1 MVVSWLPLKP
11 GAPPLKSLSFT
22 PAWERNH
29 CGISRPE
36 VELSEPKV
44 KRRPLRTSSSF
55 CWLIGLMPL
64 RALAMKM
71 LWKFTSMS
79 RWAITRAPGFCRRA
93 CTPVRPPNHTR
104 SRLPVRKALTAA
116 A

>member
-1 MVVSWLPLKP
+1 MVASWLPLKP
-11 GAPPLKSLSFT
+11 AAPPANWDGFT
-22 PAWERNH
+22 PAWPRKYS
-29 CGISRPE
+29 GINRPE

-44 KRRPLRTSSSF
+44 KRLPFSSLRPFTLVTGLRPL
-55 CWLIGLMPL
+55 LV
-64 RALAMKM
+64 LAMKM
-71 LWKFTSMS
+71 VWKEASMS
-79 RWAITRAPGFCRRA
+79 RCASTWAPGFWRRA

>member
-1 MVVSWLPLKP
+1 MVASWLPLKP
-11 GAPPLKSLSFT
+11 GAPPAKSLSCT
-22 PAWERNH
+22 PAWLRNH
-29 CGISRPE
+29 WGISRPE

-44 KRRPLRTSSSF
+44 KRLPSSTVSCFWFWIGLRPL
-55 CWLIGLMPL
+55 
-64 RALAMKM
+64 AVLAMNTLVKAA
-71 LWKFTSMS
+71 SMS
-79 RWAITRAPGFCRRA
+79 RWAITWAPGFCSRA